1 MVRGFRPYFESANDY
16 IEFLSGTLI
25 PDLEEDGKRQ
35 MANDFKEAVYWIM
48 DNKPRSRT
56 TAKRKKPKSK
66 KVKILNE
73 MATKK
78 WNTYKKGKGKKT
90 YIQIRAEVSRSM
102 AYKRK
107 VKNL

>member
-1 MVRGFRPYFESANDY
+1 MRRKFTGFRPYFDTENDFV
-16 IEFLSGTLI
+16 EFLSGTLI

-48 DNKPRSRT
+48 SNKQTKKP
-56 TAKRKKPKSK
+56 AKRRQSPKQ
-66 KVKILNE
+66 KILTE
-73 MATKK
+73 MTDKK
-78 WNTYKKGKGKKT
+78 WKQYKKGSGKKT
-90 YIQIRAEVSRSM
+90 YVQIRAMVSRSQ